1 MTVFVAIGASGAK
14 GLKDMR
20 ALLSA
25 LSHPVNAI
33 LLLVLHR
40 LPAAPSDLQGILGRA
55 SPIPVVLAEQ
65 GERLVPGICYIGG
78 PAAHLSLIS
87 KQFSG
92 LTAHVPEQHR
102 NRTVDFLFRS
112 VALCAGRKAIG
123 VILSGGSD
131 DGSEGLAAI
140 QAAGGAALVLA
151 TGESSPSCESSMPMQ
166 ARAYSENLKYVGT
179 IDELAAEIM
188 RRMRFSSLSRSQR
201 KQGRA
206 YCDALGENAIQRP
219 VRIGNPGGWGV
230 AEALG
235 GTSNWR

>member
-14 GLKDMR
+14 GLQDMC

-25 LSHPVNAI
+25 LPHPVNAI

-40 LPAAPSDLQGILGRA
+40 LPAQPSDLRGILGRA
-55 SPIPVVLAEQ
+55 SQIPVVLAEQ
-65 GERLVPGICYIGG
+65 GERLVPGTCYIGA

-102 NRTVDFLFRS
+102 NRTIDLLLRS

-131 DGSEGLAAI
+131 DGSDGLAAI

-151 TGESSPSCESSMPMQ
+151 TDENSPSSESSMPTR
-166 ARAYSENLKYVGT
+166 ARSYSKKVKYVGT
-179 IDELAAEIM
+179 IKDLAAEIV
-188 RRMRFSSLSRSQR
+188 RRMRLF
-201 KQGRA
+201 
-206 YCDALGENAIQRP
+206 
-219 VRIGNPGGWGV
+219 V
-230 AEALG
+230 A
-235 GTSNWR
+235 